1 MLLDMLKQFKRSFI
15 IVFTKCDKADQKTY
29 LESEELAYKLQA
41 KYDKMNYYV
50 HYTSSDK
57 EMGVEELRNHV
68 LFKILAMEKADVK

>member
-1 MLLDMLKQFKRSFI
+1 
-15 IVFTKCDKADQKTY
+15 